1 MTDAPPPGR
10 STPDA
15 AARPSVERVREA
27 LRLVIDPEIG
37 INIVDL
43 GLVYGIAVTNGD
55 VRVEVTMTTPACPLS
70 EYVTT
75 QAEATIWQQV
85 PHVTA
90 VAVELVWEPPWRPEM
105 MSDEARRQLGGR

>member
-1 MTDAPPPGR
+1 MPDKTPSPGTT
-10 STPDA
+10 SGPTPTADQ
-15 AARPSVERVREA
+15 VREA

-43 GLVYGIAVTNGD
+43 GLVYRTEVVDGNVHVD
-55 VRVEVTMTTPACPLS
+55 VTMTTPVCPLS

-75 QAEATIWQQV
+75 NAEATIWQQV
-85 PHVTA
+85 PGIRSVDI
-90 VAVELVWEPPWRPEM
+90 ELVWEPEWRPDM